1 MLVVPAPGLE
11 MRLGHLQE
19 AQDVAGRRD
28 FTTDEWATMQRAMM
42 ASGVLVSLAE
52 GVADAD
58 EIYGL
63 TKELRSARFAH
74 RSQLIRELA
83 DVPDPDTRRLQQDTT
98 YATYRDPGLAAIR
111 SATDIVARKA
121 PAELPEFQD
130 FLVVLAEVVADA
142 NREGSILGVGA
153 QRRTPN
159 EAAAVDA
166 IRRALGL

>member
-1 MLVVPAPGLE
+1 MA
-11 MRLGHLQE
+11 R
-19 AQDVAGRRD
+19 RRD

-58 EIYGL
+58 EIYVL

-83 DVPDPDTRRLQQDTT
+83 DVPALDTRRLQQDAT
-98 YATYRDPGLAAIR
+98 YATYREPGLEAIR

-121 PAELPEFQD
+121 PAELSEFRAL
-130 FLVVLAEVVADA
+130 LVLLAEVVADA

-153 QRRTPN
+153 QYRTPN
-159 EAAAVDA
+159 EAAAIEDV
-166 IRRALGL
+166 RRAMGL